1 MHPVHAVD
9 RMTREE
15 KRSAGIYGDLS
26 PCRVPLLDPGY
37 YAHPISTVSSL
48 FSQRKYGDAAHV
60 DRINYQLL
68 GPTAAVDNTYP

>member
-26 PCRVPLLDPGY
+26 PCRVPLLDPVY
-37 YAHPISTVSSL
+37 YYVHPISTVSSL
-48 FSQRKYGDAAHV
+48 FSQRKYGV
-60 DRINYQLL
+60 DVANRINYQLL
-68 GPTAAVDNTYP
+68 VPAAAVDNTCP